1 MDMRDDLTRWL
12 TDRRWFAGKG
22 RAIARLD
29 ANSIGRLHDTPL
41 VELIADP
48 LGEMYGDVIG

>member
-22 RAIARLD
+22 RELARLD
-29 ANSIGRLHDTPL
+29 ANSIGRLHEAPL
-41 VELIADP
+41 VQLIAV
-48 LGEMYGDVIG
+48 GVG